1 MSFDNRMRRD
11 PDVRALELFN
21 NAYYG
26 GLFRRMLA
34 RLLGRS
40 RRLKVL
46 NEVVAGRTI
55 VSRKQLGLRTVRLSD
70 VQGTVMRPDQFDMEF
85 YPTTR
90 TTRDR
95 WLSVASGMIAD
106 YSSLPAPEFILFE
119 DIYFVEDG
127 HHRVSVARRLGYLFL
142 DAKVTEWIAAQNAS
156 DQASA
161 NDEMN

>member
-11 PDVRALELFN
+11 PDVRALELYN

-26 GLFRRMLA
+26 GLFRRIVA
-34 RLLGRS
+34 RVLGRS
-40 RRLKVL
+40 RRLQVL
-46 NEVVAGRTI
+46 SEVINGRPITT
-55 VSRKQLGLRTVRLSD
+55 RKQLGLRTVRLSD
-70 VQGTVMRPDQFDMEF
+70 VQGTVMRPDQFDIEF

-106 YSSLPAPEFILFE
+106 YSALPAPEFVLFE
-119 DIYFVEDG
+119 DTFFVEDG

-142 DAKVTEWIAAQNAS
+142 DANVTEWIAAQNAS